1 MKEKIISQDF
11 SKNFYSKRKKEKEKF
26 NFWVNSTYLSLLS
39 IITILLLHYVWI
51 LNINATQWYNIIQLN
66 LEKSDLMKEKEKLDL
81 KIAEIQSLSE
91 IMSEENKQNMEK
103 VTDPDFLVIKND
115 IQYVYNEKQFLKN
128 YFFYFK
134 IPNLFLFFIVFLRF
148 YLSL

>member
-11 SKNFYSKRKKEKEKF
+11 SKNFYSKRKKAKEKF

-115 IQYVYNEKQFLKN
+115 VQYVYNEK
-128 YFFYFK
+128 
-134 IPNLFLFFIVFLRF
+134 
-148 YLSL
+148 